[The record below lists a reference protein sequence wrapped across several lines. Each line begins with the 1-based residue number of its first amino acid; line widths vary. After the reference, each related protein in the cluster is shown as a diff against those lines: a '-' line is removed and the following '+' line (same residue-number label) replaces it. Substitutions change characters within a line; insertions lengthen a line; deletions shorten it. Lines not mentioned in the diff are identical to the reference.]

1 MGDVKHCIN
10 KHVSQMG
17 TLCVDVLGADFKM
30 QGAELYF
37 RRYFYEKMCD
47 RVKAS
52 EVTLLIFLVTFF
64 A

>member
-1 MGDVKHCIN
+1 
-10 KHVSQMG
+10 MG